1 MNRPLQDKE
10 MKDQGLFV
18 LYLAIL
24 LWAPLPLGCN
34 RAGSSG
40 LLAAMA
46 FGLGTLWLI
55 LLAHDRATMTR
66 ALRKASG
73 VIGLW
78 GLLIAYVFMQAT
90 VPWPADWTAR
100 GGEWQ
105 EAARLAGI
113 DAGAT
118 ISTDP
123 DKTLSSAWLS
133 LALALM
139 FCLSLVLVRTQQRL
153 RIAGYALVAGGVLQS
168 AYGIVSALGDG
179 SIEVASGT
187 YINRNHFAGHLEM
200 TLAMGIGMLAGGRRL
215 TSDAHGWR
223 DWLRGGIRFMLSE
236 KSMLRIGVLIMAL
249 GLILSRSR
257 MGNSAFMMSLTGVGL
272 LYLLLSQGTFRL
284 RLTLLWVS
292 ILALDI
298 ALLGSYF
305 GLREL
310 SERLEA
316 TTVAEMDKRVDLGSL
331 LYPYVQD
338 FLPFGSGLGTFRR
351 AFSSYY
357 NEAFHVVYTNAE
369 DEYLQFLGELG
380 VGVLALPLL
389 VLSSLWVAIQA
400 LRRTEHIFIR
410 GMSFAAVMAIVS
422 LLIHSLVDFNL
433 QIPANALMFV
443 FMLSVC
449 WLTRYIPD
457 ETSDEKRVAAH
468 AEADGRDFGQSR
480 RRRSRRRGSRSPA
493 TQDALSL

>member
-1 MNRPLQDKE
+1 
-10 MKDQGLFV
+10 
-18 LYLAIL
+18 
-24 LWAPLPLGCN
+24 
-34 RAGSSG
+34 
-40 LLAAMA
+40 MA
-46 FGLGTLWLI
+46 FGLGAVWCI
-55 LLAHDRATMTR
+55 LLAHGRARVTR
-66 ALRKASG
+66 ALRKSG
-73 VIGLW
+73 WVMGLW
-78 GLLIAYVFMQAT
+78 GFLVVYVFMQAT
-90 VPWPADWTAR
+90 VSWPIGWIAR
-100 GGEWQ
+100 SGEWQ

-113 DAGAT
+113 NAGTT

-123 DKTLSSAWLS
+123 DKTLSAAWLS
-133 LALALM
+133 LALGLM
-139 FCLSLVLVRTQQRL
+139 FCLSLVLVRTQDRL
-153 RIAGYALVAGGVLQS
+153 RIAGYVLVAGGVFQS

-187 YINRNHFAGHLEM
+187 YINRNHFAGYLEM
-200 TLAMGIGMLAGGRRL
+200 TLAIGIGMLAGGRRL
-215 TSDAHGWR
+215 TSDIYGWR

-272 LYLLLSQGTFRL
+272 LFLVLSQGTFRL

-380 VGVLALPLL
+380 VGVLPLPLL

-443 FMLSVC
+443 FMLSIC
-449 WLTRYIPD
+449 WLTRYLPEEASDQNKTIARSGED
-457 ETSDEKRVAAH
+457 ERA
-468 AEADGRDFGQSR
+468 FGQPR
-480 RRRSRRRGSRSPA
+480 RRRGMSLVA
-493 TQDALSL
+493 TRCALHSLGHGATNG